1 MPHKKN
7 PDLFEIIRAKGMKLQ
22 NVNTE
27 ISLIS
32 SNLPSGYHRDFQI
45 IKKTIIDS
53 IEETKEILDVIC
65 NVIPEIKITKNL
77 ELNDKYKYT
86 FSVNNLNE
94 KVQDGNSFRDA
105 YIDLKKEINE
115 GNYEPLKDA
124 KYSHI
129 GSIGNLSIDKIR
141 EKMKS
146 LID

>member
-1 MPHKKN
+1 M
-7 PDLFEIIRAKGMKLQ
+7 
-22 NVNTE
+22 
-27 ISLIS
+27 
-32 SNLPSGYHRDFQI
+32 
-45 IKKTIIDS
+45 
-53 IEETKEILDVIC
+53 
-65 NVIPEIKITKNL
+65 

-115 GNYEPLKDA
+115 GNFEPLKNA
-124 KYSHI
+124 EYSHI
-129 GSIGNLSIDKIR
+129 GSIGNLSIDKIK

>member
-1 MPHKKN
+1 MCIR
-7 PDLFEIIRAKGMKLQ
+7 DRAKGMKLQ

-27 ISLIS
+27 ISLIT

-65 NVIPEIKITKNL
+65 SVIPEIKITKNL

-86 FSVNNLNE
+86 FSVNNLNK
-94 KVQDGNSFRDA
+94 KVQEGNSFRDA

-115 GNYEPLKDA
+115 GNFEPLKNA

-129 GSIGNLSIDKIR
+129 GSIGNLCIYKIK
-141 EKMKS
+141 EKMNS